1 MFSTKNI
8 SMGLTGLIL
17 IVLGSLCISKPGP
30 ILLSLSWLVG
40 IFIVCSGLTRF
51 ISWAHNRAQ
60 GFGGSVLFSGLFQI
74 LLGALFIRYRA
85 ILTSTFGIGLIV
97 VGVFY
102 FLALFGIAH
111 FEHRVWKSSGNG
123 GFGGFH
129 HSSEDSEPEEIE
141 IKSTVDR
148 GSEWIDEQ

>member
-1 MFSTKNI
+1 
-8 SMGLTGLIL
+8 MGLTGLIL
-17 IVLGSLCISKPGP
+17 IVLGSLCISHPGP

-51 ISWAHNRAQ
+51 IMWAQNRAQ
-60 GFGGSVLFSGLFQI
+60 GFSGSILFSGLFQI
-74 LLGALFIRYRA
+74 LLGALFIKYRA

-111 FEHRVWKSSGNG
+111 VEHIVRKG
-123 GFGGFH
+123 GDDTWFGGFH
-129 HSSEDSEPEEIE
+129 RHNEPETPVDME
-141 IKSTVDR
+141 IKSTVDHD
-148 GSEWIDEQ
+148 SEWIDEQ